1 MERRR
6 PLLGIPEGDPLSVV
20 GMFTFAKA
28 FDHFIQRR
36 CLQVLC
42 ITYADNWELVAR
54 SSQELV
60 RALPVVERFLD
71 LCQLLVAPSKCWF
84 WAICPAARRRLQH
97 TQLLGQK
104 VPLKLQA
111 RELGAD
117 ISYCKRKA
125 AKERNTRATSGFRRM
140 TKLHGLPGSIGR
152 KTRLLLSG
160 IFPHA
165 LHAAE
170 TSAAPKSVLQRLRSG
185 AALAIDCR
193 PKGASPWLACLLST
207 YRCVDPEFVLTMNRL
222 QLFRQVIKELP
233 DLAPFFM
240 DNLSLD
246 SPRPGPARLLVSSF
260 HAVGWVHVGDG
271 IFADENGRIL
281 HVCLTPFSHV
291 SMLVLST

>member
-6 PLLGIPEGDPLSVV
+6 PLLASLKAILLVWLACLHLPKPL
-20 GMFTFAKA
+20 
-28 FDHFIQRR
+28 
-36 CLQVLC
+36 
-42 ITYADNWELVAR
+42 ITSSSEDACRSCASLFADNLELVAR

-60 RALPVVERFLD
+60 RVLPVVERFLD

-170 TSAAPKSVLQRLRSG
+170 TSAAPKSVLQRLWSG

-207 YRCVDPEFVLTMNRL
+207 YRLIDALT
-222 QLFRQVIKELP
+222 
-233 DLAPFFM
+233 
-240 DNLSLD
+240 LSLF
-246 SPRPGPARLLVSSF
+246 SP
-260 HAVGWVHVGDG
+260 
-271 IFADENGRIL
+271 
-281 HVCLTPFSHV
+281 
-291 SMLVLST
+291 